1 MTSILKKILFAVL
14 LVACIFFAGFLTRE
28 CTFKTP
34 WPTIV
39 EHRDTIYVPDTVKVP
54 EPVEVERIVKDTMF
68 VDVGETIVVHDTTY
82 LPLPRE
88 YVTYQDSSYRAV
100 VSGFRPRLEELEMYP
115 KKEIITIQTEKTI
128 VVPDKKRFGVG
139 VQAGYGITPA
149 GFQPY
154 LGVGIS
160 YNIFMF

>member
-1 MTSILKKILFAVL
+1 MKNIILGIVVA
-14 LVACIFFAGFLTRE
+14 LVVFFSGFLVRE
-28 CTFKTP
+28 CTYKLP
-34 WPTIV
+34 EPEIKTIV
-39 EHRDTIYVPDTVKVP
+39 DTLVVTDTLTITEFVEVRREVRDTMWI
-54 EPVEVERIVKDTMF
+54 
-68 VDVGETIVVHDTTY
+68 DVGDIITVHDTTY

-115 KKEIITIQTEKTI
+115 QKEIVTIQTEKTI

-139 VQAGYGITPA
+139 IQAGYGITPA

-154 LGVGIS
+154 LGVGLS
-160 YNIFMF
+160 YNIIRF